1 MEVWVVSSLKPS
13 AISSSRE
20 DKSAK
25 FVSKANTSTVESKFN
40 DLKGHWAEDKVNY
53 LVSKGYFKGINEN
66 NFSPDNP
73 IKGTEFITVLG
84 RIASVK
90 DENSNEYYN
99 THLAWANQNNILK
112 GLEDFEIK
120 DDLNREEMA
129 LILDNF
135 VKFKSMNLKPN
146 SYIEFKDEDKISD
159 WAKEAVKNLSSKGIL
174 KGMETGEFSPKT
186 NFTRAQVAQVLYTLD
201 HLK

>member
-1 MEVWVVSSLKPS
+1 
-13 AISSSRE
+13 
-20 DKSAK
+20 
-25 FVSKANTSTVESKFN
+25 
-40 DLKGHWAEDKVNY
+40 
-53 LVSKGYFKGINEN
+53 
-66 NFSPDNP
+66 
-73 IKGTEFITVLG
+73 
-84 RIASVK
+84 
-90 DENSNEYYN
+90 
-99 THLAWANQNNILK
+99 
-112 GLEDFEIK
+112 
-120 DDLNREEMA
+120 MA